1 MGKGR
6 RQPLEFSL
14 LKMCAAKA
22 WLVVFAVVLASGP
35 VWSQALISLGGNVTD
50 PNGAAISNAT
60 VHLINPASNSDRTTT
75 TDQRGSY
82 TFSDVAPGTY
92 RLLVQAQGFEE
103 YQQADIQVAAGTP
116 TSLNVKLTVKQVQQS
131 VTVRS
136 QEGNECLATQGRVL
150 PDVGPGLRAIRPG
163 PSGNYYVLTAPGTSV
178 AIYSPDGKR
187 IGQVPKPAAPAAAS
201 SPSPVSSIIN
211 GTDLQVDSTGRVY
224 VADFAA
230 NAIKIYSADGILAK
244 TIRVQ
249 APTSVEPL
257 PGGEVAIASMASKH
271 LVDVYDEERGELVRS
286 IGDPEPLVA
295 VCDASTLVCT
305 EKVPVKDPNPAA
317 NRLWFYGDSAGN
329 LYIRLINPPN
339 PTIRKYDP
347 YGYLAYESSFPLRA
361 LNSPASGSGNAWSIN
376 PDVRVASLGTV
387 DLMGNA
393 PQTNTTSSSS
403 TSSNGTAGTDS
414 QLPPGMGGMGGRGM
428 GAGGEGGMRGM
439 EGAGGGVR
447 GGGGADSVRFGV
459 RLNQRVEGPLGSMKP
474 IIDAMGADA
483 ASQEVWASIGGVLVH
498 FDDGGKLSG
507 YYCLAGAGQ
516 ATVKPATILVE
527 PNRIL
532 IGSDPFGVFQYP
544 RPDKPSSNGTV
555 SH

>member
-1 MGKGR
+1 M
-6 RQPLEFSL
+6 
-14 LKMCAAKA
+14 
-22 WLVVFAVVLASGP
+22 
-35 VWSQALISLGGNVTD
+35 D
-50 PNGAAISNAT
+50 
-60 VHLINPASNSDRTTT
+60 
-75 TDQRGSY
+75 
-82 TFSDVAPGTY
+82 
-92 RLLVQAQGFEE
+92 
-103 YQQADIQVAAGTP
+103 
-116 TSLNVKLTVKQVQQS
+116 VKLTVKQVQQS

-136 QEGNECLATQGRVL
+136 QEGDQCLATEGRVL

-187 IGQVPKPAAPAAAS
+187 IGQVPKRAAAAS
-201 SPSPVSSIIN
+201 TPSPVSSIIN

-244 TIRVQ
+244 TIRVM

-271 LVDVYDEERGELVRS
+271 LVDIYDEERGDLVRS
-286 IGDPEPLVA
+286 IGDPEPIVA

-305 EKVPVKDPNPAA
+305 EKVTVKDPNPAA

-329 LYIRLINPPN
+329 LYVRLIDHPD

-347 YGYLAYESSFPLRA
+347 YGYLAYESSFPLKA
-361 LNSPASGSGNAWSIN
+361 FSPPASGSGNAWSIN
-376 PDVRVASLGTV
+376 PGARVAGSGTI
-387 DLMGNA
+387 DLTGNA
-393 PQTNTTSSSS
+393 PQSNTSTSSS
-403 TSSNGTAGTDS
+403 TRSNGTTGADS
-414 QLPPGMGGMGGRGM
+414 QLPPGMEETGGKGT
-428 GAGGEGGMRGM
+428 GAAGEGGMQGM

-447 GGGGADSVRFGV
+447 GGAGADSVQFGL
-459 RLNQRVEGPLGSMKP
+459 RLSQRAEGPLGSMKP

-483 ASQEVWASIGGVLVH
+483 VSQEVWASIGGVLVH

-516 ATVKPATILVE
+516 ATVKPTTILVE

-544 RPDKPSSNGTV
+544 RPDKPSSSGTV